1 MNVQSKILMLVVLL
15 AVTAIA
21 VPAFAQTQTGATEVP
36 SKHDQTTQTFGSQPI
51 DMPKGKGFFAEH
63 LVKPLPLPPPAP
75 KGKAAPAVS
84 VVQTTATKA
93 LAVSTP
99 VHFPGIGDGDTYPVD
114 AAPSDTT
121 GAIGSTQFV
130 QWVNEAVQVFNRD
143 GSPKYGPTLGRALW
157 KDFGGDCQN
166 LNDGDPIVQYDK
178 IAKRWVLSQFAVRVG
193 KTSPFLECVAVS
205 TTDDATG
212 TYARYAYG
220 FQDFNDYPKVGVWA
234 DGYYI
239 TFNMFDRNENSIGG
253 KICALPKDKVLAG
266 ADAPMQ
272 CFDVPEVGLLPA
284 DIDGLTPPPAG
295 SPEIVMN
302 FTRDALQMWKVHIDW
317 SDASKSTLTGPVKI
331 PVASFDPA
339 CGGAA
344 CIKQKG
350 STGRLDTLSD
360 RLMFRLAYRNFG
372 DHDALVVNHSVSVAG
387 SAVSGLRWYE
397 IRNPLGTP
405 TVTQQ
410 STYAPGTSARWM
422 GSVAM
427 DKMGNM
433 LAGYSASG
441 SSLFPSIKIA
451 GRAVDDPKNKLSKEV
466 TVVAGT
472 AAQADTDRWGD
483 YANMTVDPTDDCTFW
498 FTTEILDKNHE
509 LWQTAFMH
517 TKFANCN

>member
-1 MNVQSKILMLVVLL
+1 
-15 AVTAIA
+15 
-21 VPAFAQTQTGATEVP
+21 
-36 SKHDQTTQTFGSQPI
+36 
-51 DMPKGKGFFAEH
+51 
-63 LVKPLPLPPPAP
+63 
-75 KGKAAPAVS
+75 
-84 VVQTTATKA
+84 
-93 LAVSTP
+93 
-99 VHFPGIGDGDTYPVD
+99 
-114 AAPSDTT
+114 
-121 GAIGSTQFV
+121 
-130 QWVNEAVQVFNRD
+130 
-143 GSPKYGPTLGRALW
+143 
-157 KDFGGDCQN
+157 
-166 LNDGDPIVQYDK
+166 
-178 IAKRWVLSQFAVRVG
+178 
-193 KTSPFLECVAVS
+193 
-205 TTDDATG
+205 
-212 TYARYAYG
+212 
-220 FQDFNDYPKVGVWA
+220 VWS

-239 TFNMFDRNENSIGG
+239 TFNMFDRKENPIGG
-253 KICALPKDKVLAG
+253 KICALPKDKLLAG
-266 ADAPMQ
+266 ADAKMQ

-295 SPEIVMN
+295 SPELVMN
-302 FTRDALQMWKVHIDW
+302 FTRDALQLWKVHIDW
-317 SDASKSTLTGPVKI
+317 NDASKSTLTGPVKI

-339 CGGAA
+339 CGGGA

-350 STGRLDTLSD
+350 ATGRLDTLSD

-397 IRNPLGTP
+397 IRNPLGSP

-433 LAGYSASG
+433 LAGYSAS
-441 SSLFPSIKIA
+441 SASLFPSIKIA
-451 GRAVDDPKNKLSKEV
+451 GRAASDPKNKLSKEL
-466 TVVAGT
+466 TVVPGT

-517 TKFANCN
+517 TKFASCH